1 MFTASRIYLN
11 PPKTEEPMPKP
22 SKEAISSMTTT
33 VMSDLEAVRKV
44 VGDTEEMAGL
54 ETFVSISLRLIAAT
68 NPSKLREIMRI
79 VEIQARM
86 DGKHVYE

>member
-1 MFTASRIYLN
+1 
-11 PPKTEEPMPKP
+11 MPKP

-33 VMSDLEAVRKV
+33 VMSDLSAVRAV

-54 ETFVSISLRLIAAT
+54 ETFVSISLRLMAAT

>member
-1 MFTASRIYLN
+1 
-11 PPKTEEPMPKP
+11 MPKP
-22 SKEAISSMTTT
+22 SKEAISAMTST
-33 VMSDLEAVRKV
+33 VMSDLAAVKVV

-68 NPSKLREIMRI
+68 NPSKLRDIMRV

>member
-1 MFTASRIYLN
+1 
-11 PPKTEEPMPKP
+11 MPKP
-22 SKEAISSMTTT
+22 SKEAISSMTAT
-33 VMSDLEAVRKV
+33 VMSDLSAVRSV

-54 ETFVSISLRLIAAT
+54 ETFVAIALRLMAAT